1 MRIALRR
8 KGSAVRHGIDAGKD
22 GYTEEEYL
30 NEKDSNGVI
39 VLTMNR
45 NDLDA
50 KQVYEHYK
58 KRWRIET
65 FYDRLKNGLDF
76 SELNIDDHAMI
87 QGLSFC
93 MLIVGR
99 MDARLFSTAQIPG
112 YTRNSLI
119 GLMRFLQVTDDEG
132 GTRLHNKKEHDAV
145 LEKLGITLSLTEK
158 CLPAKKAEKG
168 DKASE

>member
-1 MRIALRR
+1 
-8 KGSAVRHGIDAGKD
+8 
-22 GYTEEEYL
+22 
-30 NEKDSNGVI
+30 
-39 VLTMNR
+39 MNR

-50 KQVYEHYK
+50 KRVYEHYQ
-58 KRWRIET
+58 KRWKIET
-65 FYDRLKNGLDF
+65 FYDRLKNDLDF

-87 QGLSFC
+87 QVLSFC

-99 MDARLFSTAQIPG
+99 MDARLLSAAQIIG

-119 GLMRFLQVTDDEG
+119 GLMRFLKVTDDEG
-132 GTRLHNKKEHDAV
+132 GARLHNKKKEHDAV
-145 LEKLGITLSLTEK
+145 LEKLGITLSLTAK